1 VSNQQAATD
10 SGFYPGQHY
19 GLPEF
24 GPGSVAGWSRR
35 LAALFIDWIACSLIA
50 LAFFY
55 HPQAGHMADVF
66 AAPRLWTPV
75 VFGAQDFV
83 LTALT
88 GFTLGKRLLGLRVV
102 RLDGRPVGLWALPRT
117 ILLMLAIPALMMDR
131 DLRGLQDKAAGTI
144 VVHA

>member
-1 VSNQQAATD
+1 VSNQPAAAD

-24 GPGSVAGWSRR
+24 GRGSVAGWSRR
-35 LAALFIDWIACSLIA
+35 LAALFIDWIACSAIA

-55 HPQAGHMADVF
+55 HPHAGHLADVF
-66 AAPRLWTPV
+66 VQPRLWTPV

-117 ILLMLAIPALMMDR
+117 ILVMLVLPPLMMDR

>member
-1 VSNQQAATD
+1 
-10 SGFYPGQHY
+10 
-19 GLPEF
+19 
-24 GPGSVAGWSRR
+24 
-35 LAALFIDWIACSLIA
+35 
-50 LAFFY
+50 
-55 HPQAGHMADVF
+55 VF
-66 AAPRLWTPV
+66 VQPRLWTPV

-117 ILLMLAIPALMMDR
+117 ILVMLVLPPLMMDR